1 MKILTSRPSKI
12 DYETYKETRRLQNKQ
27 IKGYL
32 RRGALVYKAV
42 ELIVKD
48 HIVVGRK
55 TFPPF
60 VGSTKT
66 LKAV

>member
-1 MKILTSRPSKI
+1 MKILTSRPSNM
-12 DYETYKETRRLQNKQ
+12 DYETYKETRRVQNKQ

-32 RRGALVYKAV
+32 RRGTLVYKAV

-48 HIVVGRK
+48 HIVIGRK
-55 TFPPF
+55 SFQPF
-60 VGSTKT
+60 IGSTKT